1 MKNTQAET
9 ALRSWLTENGLSSQE
24 LENTD
29 LHLLQAQRIA
39 HNTLKYHAALLEQNQ
54 AAVLNNFLRTMVSGQ
69 RKKLK
74 PAQVQKVMN
83 IGAAVNRRLFKQHR
97 QIKRAALGS
106 NR

>member
-24 LENTD
+24 LETTD

-39 HNTLKYHAALLEQNQ
+39 HNTLKHHAALLEQNQ
-54 AAVLNNFLRTMVSGQ
+54 AAVLNNFLRAMGSSG

-74 PAQVQKVMN
+74 PAHAQKVMN

-97 QIKRAALGS
+97 RLKKQH
-106 NR
+106 

>member
-24 LENTD
+24 LETTD

-39 HNTLKYHAALLEQNQ
+39 HNLLKHYPKLLDYNQ
-54 AAVLNNFLRTMVSGQ
+54 TVSLNNFLRAMSRSQ

-74 PAQVQKVMN
+74 LAHAQKVMN
-83 IGAAVNRRLFKQHR
+83 IGTTINRKLFKQYR
-97 QIKRAALGS
+97 ELQGQLKQKR
-106 NR
+106 

>member
-9 ALRSWLTENGLSSQE
+9 ALRSWLNENGLSSE
-24 LENTD
+24 GLENTD

-39 HNTLKYHAALLEQNQ
+39 HNTLKHHAALLEQNQ
-54 AAVLNNFLRTMVSGQ
+54 AAVLNNFLRAMGSSE

-74 PAQVQKVMN
+74 LAHAQKVMN

-97 QIKRAALGS
+97 QLKRQHQAT
-106 NR
+106 

>member
-1 MKNTQAET
+1 MKNTHAET

-39 HNTLKYHAALLEQNQ
+39 HNTLKHHAALLEQNQ
-54 AAVLNNFLRTMVSGQ
+54 AAVLNNFLRAMGSSG

-74 PAQVQKVMN
+74 PAHAQKVMN

-97 QIKRAALGS
+97 RLKKQH
-106 NR
+106 

>member
-39 HNTLKYHAALLEQNQ
+39 HNTLKHHAALLEQNQ
-54 AAVLNNFLRTMVSGQ
+54 AAVLNNFLRAMGSAKCKTL
-69 RKKLK
+69 KL
-74 PAQVQKVMN
+74 AHAQKVMN
-83 IGAAVNRRLFKQHR
+83 IGAAVNRKLFKQRR
-97 QIKRAALGS
+97 QLKRAALGG

>member
-1 MKNTQAET
+1 MKNTHAET

-39 HNTLKYHAALLEQNQ
+39 HNTLKYHGPLLEQNQ
-54 AAVLNNFLRTMVSGQ
+54 AAVLNNFLRAMGSSG

-74 PAQVQKVMN
+74 PAHAKKVMN

-97 QIKRAALGS
+97 QLKR
-106 NR
+106 

>member
-1 MKNTQAET
+1 MKNTHAET

-54 AAVLNNFLRTMVSGQ
+54 AAVLNNFLRAMGSSG

-74 PAQVQKVMN
+74 PAHAKKVMN

-97 QIKRAALGS
+97 QLKR
-106 NR
+106 

>member
-9 ALRSWLTENGLSSQE
+9 ALRSWLTENGLSSE
-24 LENTD
+24 GLENTD

-39 HNTLKYHAALLEQNQ
+39 YNTLKHHAALLEQNQ
-54 AAVLNNFLRTMVSGQ
+54 AAVLNNFLRAMGGCE

-74 PAQVQKVMN
+74 LTHAQKVMN

-97 QIKRAALGS
+97 QLKRQHQAT
-106 NR
+106 

>member
-1 MKNTQAET
+1 MKNLHAEM
-9 ALRSWLTENGLSSQE
+9 ALRSWLKENGLSAE
-24 LENTD
+24 HFEDTD

-39 HNTLKYHAALLEQNQ
+39 HNTLKHHAALLEQNQ

-83 IGAAVNRRLFKQHR
+83 IGAAVNRKLFKQHR
-97 QIKRAALGS
+97 QLEKQITKQQ
-106 NR
+106 

>member
-9 ALRSWLTENGLSSQE
+9 ALRSWLTENGLSAE
-24 LENTD
+24 GLENTD

-54 AAVLNNFLRTMVSGQ
+54 AAVLNNFLRAMGSSG

-74 PAQVQKVMN
+74 PTHAKKVMN

-97 QIKRAALGS
+97 QLKR
-106 NR
+106 